1 MDQSPHE
8 NQCCAFSH
16 GQWAKFMKPARII
29 GDERGSVMVLG
40 LGLSIAALMVITL
53 AVNVSSVWVARH
65 ALDSV
70 ADGCALA
77 AAQAVDVQAIYQHG
91 LTSRIP
97 LDQSVAR
104 QKVASY
110 LTKAHVR
117 TQFSNFTVRSV
128 RVTRNQVRVEVQALA
143 PLPFG
148 YLVGGMRPVI
158 VSAASAV
165 NITG

>member
-1 MDQSPHE
+1 
-8 NQCCAFSH
+8 
-16 GQWAKFMKPARII
+16 MKPAKFV

-40 LGLSIAALMVITL
+40 IGLSIAALMVITL

-77 AAQAVDVQAIYQHG
+77 AAQAVDVRAIYHNG
-91 LTSRIP
+91 LTSPIP
-97 LDQSVAR
+97 LDQSLTR

-117 TQFSNFTVRSV
+117 SQFTDFKVRSV
-128 RVTRNQVRVEVQALA
+128 RVTQNQVRVEVQALA

-148 YLVGGMRPVI
+148 YLMGGMRPVI